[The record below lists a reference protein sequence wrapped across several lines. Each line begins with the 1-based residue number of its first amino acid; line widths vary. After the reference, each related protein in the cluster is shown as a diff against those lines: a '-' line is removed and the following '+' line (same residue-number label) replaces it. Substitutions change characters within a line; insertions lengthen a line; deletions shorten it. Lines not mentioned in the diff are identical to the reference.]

1 MRCNRNSSWI
11 LERARVV
18 LALAVPVAAV
28 PATAQ
33 DSGQSF
39 GDFAA
44 TALKVSTASTNTE
57 SS

>member
-11 LERARVV
+11 LGRVV

-33 DSGQSF
+33 ESGQWF

-44 TALKVSTASTNTE
+44 TALKVSTASTNME